1 MDSMILLV
9 QNNQNINVIIFAIL
23 GMFLLFFLMIALTF
37 WTIFRPWLQCF
48 MSGVPVSAIQI
59 LGMKLRKS
67 PVQKICELKIM
78 ATQAGV
84 EIGWAELESAAL
96 AGVDVELIVRA
107 MIKAHGEGI
116 KISWDDALSQAK
128 KDQFEDYTE
137 QHYES

>member
-1 MDSMILLV
+1 
-9 QNNQNINVIIFAIL
+9 
-23 GMFLLFFLMIALTF
+23 
-37 WTIFRPWLQCF
+37 

-107 MIKAHGEGI
+107 MIKAHGQGI
-116 KISWDDALSQAK
+116 ELGWDDALAQAK